1 MVTYQTRYIVA
12 GAIGVPTLAGECL
25 AETRRVH
32 EDAADAILTRGVWV
46 GFGGLKPR
54 QVVIIDLTRLRLCR
68 ISPVGKRPFAN
79 RPKISSN
86 SVSLT
91 RKALCCGAI
100 SPSALMKSRLVALS
114 VLTTWNGPHRFG
126 AGRPKIW
133 AKRRRCFAVSGPHD
147 GVIEIDSHAR
157 G

>member
-32 EDAADAILTRGVWV
+32 EDAVDAILTRGVWV

-79 RPKISSN
+79 PTKDF
-86 SVSLT
+86 VE
-91 RKALCCGAI
+91 LCFADEESIVLWI

-133 AKRRRCFAVSGPHD
+133 ARNVADASLSRAHTMV
-147 GVIEIDSHAR
+147 
-157 G
+157 

>member
-32 EDAADAILTRGVWV
+32 EDAVDAILTRGVWV

-79 RPKISSN
+79 PTKDF
-86 SVSLT
+86 VEL
-91 RKALCCGAI
+91 
-100 SPSALMKSRLVALS
+100 
-114 VLTTWNGPHRFG
+114 
-126 AGRPKIW
+126 
-133 AKRRRCFAVSGPHD
+133 CFADEESIVLWGDLAVGIDEIEVSGVVGLDYLERSPPLR
-147 GVIEIDSHAR
+147 SR
-157 G
+157 